1 MWIYRNSSLIRC
13 KKVRSQ
19 IESPT
24 WGHNSSQREH
34 IMKCRAE
41 FESAFVTAC
50 DFFFFF
56 FFFCKFG
63 FVDAD
68 SFRYFDNIYDPKI
81 NLIFKYLRHM
91 VIHCERPD
99 HIPWILWRDIHD
111 LSQILHYPGNDSNQI
126 CFSSAIHVGISLS
139 LPYAAA
145 LRFYTFPKAIIS
157 REFSLV
163 SKLRN
168 LLWFCN
174 YGVHSSRYYLS
185 DPRANRAAFTLR
197 CYCHAQIHPLQLLQ
211 HLHPNMGFDFWHRD
225 WSAHRTHYSCPD
237 RWHET
242 PTKGCRVGGTCR
254 SLR

>member
-1 MWIYRNSSLIRC
+1 
-13 KKVRSQ
+13 
-19 IESPT
+19 
-24 WGHNSSQREH
+24 
-34 IMKCRAE
+34 MKCRAE

-50 DFFFFF
+50 DI
-56 FFFCKFG
+56 FFCKFG

-68 SFRYFDNIYDPKI
+68 SFRYFDNIYDPQIK
-81 NLIFKYLRHM
+81 LITKYLRHM

-99 HIPWILWRDIHD
+99 HIPWILWRDIHY

-126 CFSSAIHVGISLS
+126 RFSSAIHVGISLS
-139 LPYAAA
+139 LPYAAG

-185 DPRANRAAFTLR
+185 NPRANRAAFTLR
-197 CYCHAQIHPLQLLQ
+197 CCCRAQIHPLQLLQ
-211 HLHPNMGFDFWHRD
+211 HLHPNMGFGFWHRD

-237 RWHET
+237 R
-242 PTKGCRVGGTCR
+242 
-254 SLR
+254 